1 MYPSMAQVL
10 GEKASSCPS
19 ALMSGG
25 ERSPRRVYQLG
36 YGVASRKA
44 HAPCRVRAHTPSTG
58 GGVPTGPASA
68 TLELSSLEALDVT
81 LADPTSD
88 PDVQLMLRVRAGEAD
103 AFRELFEKPAGR
115 S

>member
-1 MYPSMAQVL
+1 
-10 GEKASSCPS
+10 
-19 ALMSGG
+19 
-25 ERSPRRVYQLG
+25 
-36 YGVASRKA
+36 
-44 HAPCRVRAHTPSTG
+44 
-58 GGVPTGPASA
+58 VPTGPASA